1 MTGSAKR
8 ERAKLL
14 GAYAATWIIWG
25 STYLAIRIGVESV
38 PPFLMAGVRSVV
50 AGGILWSWA
59 WLRNDPGPTAAQWRA
74 AALTGALF
82 FLMGHG
88 GLFWAEQRVASGP
101 ASLLVATEHFWIVLI
116 AWLLPGGTRPSRRAA
131 IGVALGLG
139 GVALLTLGGGGAE
152 GVDPLGAAVT
162 VLCALTWGMGLL
174 YFRGERRPVSGL
186 YAAGM
191 PLLAGGA
198 MLLGA
203 SALFGEPARVTA
215 ASFSPM
221 ALGSL
226 AYLIV
231 FGSVVAF
238 TALTWLTQTQGP
250 DRAAS
255 YAYVNPLVAVLL
267 GWAFADEHVGAR
279 VLVSG
284 AAIVLAVVLIIRGK
298 QAEAESP
305 EPSASASPR
314 VENRTAA
321 ARRLREGEA

>member
-1 MTGSAKR
+1 MAGSAKR

-25 STYLAIRIGVESV
+25 STFLAIRIGVESI

-59 WLRNDPGPTAAQWRA
+59 RLRNDRPPTAAQWRA
-74 AALTGALF
+74 AAVAGALF
-82 FLMGHG
+82 FLIGHG

-101 ASLLVATEHFWIVLI
+101 ASLLVATEHFWVVLI

-131 IGVALGLG
+131 IAVALGLG
-139 GVALLTLGGGGAE
+139 GVALLTMGGRGAE
-152 GVDPLGAAVT
+152 VVDPLGAAAILV
-162 VLCALTWGMGLL
+162 CALTWGMGLL

-203 SALFGEPARVTA
+203 ATLFGEPEQVTA
-215 ASFSPM
+215 ATFSPM
-221 ALGSL
+221 ALGAL

-231 FGSVVAF
+231 FGSLVAF

-250 DRAAS
+250 GRAAS

-267 GWAFADEHVGAR
+267 GWALAEEHVGIR
-279 VLVSG
+279 VLLSG
-284 AAIVLAVVLIIRGK
+284 AAIVLAVVLIVRGK
-298 QAEAESP
+298 EAESP
-305 EPSASASPR
+305 APSASAPHGSGR
-314 VENRTAA
+314 QTAA
-321 ARRLREGEA
+321 ARRLREGEG

>member
-1 MTGSAKR
+1 MTEAKR

-25 STYLAIRIGVESV
+25 STYLAIKLGVETI
-38 PPFLMAGVRSVV
+38 PPFLMAGVRSVI

-59 WLRNDPGPTAAQWRA
+59 RLRGDAKPTAAQWKA
-74 AALTGALF
+74 AAVTGALF
-82 FLMGHG
+82 FLIGHG

-116 AWLLPGGTRPSRRAA
+116 AWLLPGGTRPSPRAMA
-131 IGVALGLG
+131 GVALGLG

-152 GVDPLGAAVT
+152 GVDPVGAAV
-162 VLCALTWGMGLL
+162 VLLSALTWGMGLL
-174 YFRGERRPVSGL
+174 YFAGERRPVSGL
-186 YAAGM
+186 YAAGT

-198 MLLGA
+198 MLLVA
-203 SALFGEPARVTA
+203 SALFGEPSRVTA
-215 ASFSPM
+215 ASFSPL

-231 FGSVVAF
+231 FGSVIAF
-238 TALTWLTQTQGP
+238 TSLTWLTETQGA

-279 VLVSG
+279 VLVAG
-284 AAIVLAVVLIIRGK
+284 AAIVLAVVLIIKGK
-298 QAEAESP
+298 QAQAKAP
-305 EPSASASPR
+305 EQAAAPSGAAKK
-314 VENRTAA
+314 TAA
-321 ARRLREGEA
+321 AARLREGEA

>member
-1 MTGSAKR
+1 MTGEKR

-25 STYLAIRIGVESV
+25 STFLAIRFGVQSIQ
-38 PPFLMAGVRSVV
+38 PFLMAGVRSVA

-59 WLRNDPGPTAAQWRA
+59 RLRGDVKPTAPQWRA
-74 AALTGALF
+74 AAVAGALF
-82 FLMGHG
+82 FLIGHG

-131 IGVALGLG
+131 AGVALGLG

-152 GVDPLGAAVT
+152 GVDLVGAAAVL
-162 VLCALTWGMGLL
+162 LCALTWGAGLL
-174 YFRGERRPVSGL
+174 YFGGERRPASGL
-186 YAAGM
+186 YAAGT
-191 PLLAGGA
+191 PLLTGGA
-198 MLLGA
+198 MLLAA

-215 ASFSPM
+215 ASFSPI

-231 FGSVVAF
+231 FGSVIAF
-238 TALTWLTQTQGP
+238 TALTWLTETQGA

-279 VLVSG
+279 VLVAG
-284 AAIVLAVVLIIRGK
+284 VAIVLAVVLIIRGK
-298 QAEAESP
+298 QAQA
-305 EPSASASPR
+305 ASTAQASPSSGDAR
-314 VENRTAA
+314 KTAA
-321 ARRLREGEA
+321 ARRLREGEEG